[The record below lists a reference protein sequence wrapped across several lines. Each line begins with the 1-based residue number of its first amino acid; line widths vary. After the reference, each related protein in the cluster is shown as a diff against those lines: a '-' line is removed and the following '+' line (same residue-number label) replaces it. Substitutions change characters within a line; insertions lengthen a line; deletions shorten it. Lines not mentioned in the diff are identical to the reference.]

1 MIIKKRK
8 KPIILNS
15 YESILARL
23 RNDFTE
29 KEIIEQHYSKSHR
42 HFLGMTSVDF
52 SLKAIGASY
61 TILHEVYIKVENQYL
76 EVDNLI
82 ITPHTIYIIDVNND
96 IVEPAFE
103 FTSEQIQNVPY
114 KPKLIIEDLFPFQ
127 QLEIKKIQLQKWLE
141 SQELY
146 NLSIEAFIVISDPK
160 IMMKIMQDTIP
171 MNDSVIMVNKLQQK
185 ITDLEQ
191 EKSTHPPIINHEKLG
206 DRLKSVCK
214 KKKINI
220 LKKYRIKEGDVLT
233 GVACPE
239 CGKLGMLRY
248 NGKWQCQSCK
258 HISKHAHRQA
268 LMDYY
273 YIFQRSLTNREAA
286 KWLHVTS
293 RHIVKY
299 LLKSAN
305 YVFNKKQQKWF
316 LK

>member
-23 RNDFTE
+23 RADFTE

-82 ITPHTIYIIDVNND
+82 ITPYTIYIIDVNND
-96 IVEPAFE
+96 IAEPAFE
-103 FTSEQIQNVPY
+103 FTSEQIQHVPY
-114 KPKLIIEDLFPFQ
+114 KPKLIIEELFPFQ
-127 QLEIKKIQLQKWLE
+127 QLEFKKIQLQKWLE
-141 SQELY
+141 SQDIHH
-146 NLSIEAFIVISDPK
+146 LSIEAFIVISDPK
-160 IMMKIMQDTIP
+160 IMMKIMQDTVP
-171 MNDSVIMVNKLQQK
+171 MNESVIMVNKLQK
-185 ITDLEQ
+185 TITDTE
-191 EKSTHPPIINHEKLG
+191 EKKSVHSPKIDHQKLG

-220 LKKYRIKEGDVLT
+220 MKKYSIKEGDVLT

-239 CGKLGMLRY
+239 CGKLGMIRH
-248 NGKWQCQSCK
+248 NGKWQCQSCE
-258 HISKHAHRQA
+258 HNSKDAHRQA

-273 YIFQRSLTNREAA
+273 YIFQRSLTNREASR
-286 KWLHVTS
+286 WLHVKS
-293 RHIVKY
+293 RHIVKH
-299 LLKSAN
+299 LLKHAN